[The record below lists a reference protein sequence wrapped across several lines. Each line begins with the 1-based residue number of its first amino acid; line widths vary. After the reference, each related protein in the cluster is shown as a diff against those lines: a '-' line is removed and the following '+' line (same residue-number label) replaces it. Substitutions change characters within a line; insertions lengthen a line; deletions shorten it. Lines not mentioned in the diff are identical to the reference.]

1 MKRAEILEAARVC
14 VCGEREQDY
23 GTPEN
28 NFETIGLL
36 WGVYLRAAHPEL
48 ARVMAVNHITAK
60 DVAAMMH
67 EINQQCLEADKRFS
81 LDLDTMVIWTLY
93 QCYGWREKRL
103 HDFYLA
109 MAKEHRRMREFYEMD
124 DLYPERY
131 KLKEKGIDIEKWQEE
146 VLNNDP

>member
-1 MKRAEILEAARVC
+1 MTVGGLDSITLFLFLRS
-14 VCGEREQDY
+14 
-23 GTPEN
+23 
-28 NFETIGLL
+28 IGIN
-36 WGVYLRAAHPEL
+36 VP
-48 ARVMAVNHITAK
+48 AV
-60 DVAAMMH
+60 
-67 EINQQCLEADKRFS
+67 
-81 LDLDTMVIWTLY
+81 DLDTMVIWTLY

>member
-23 GTPEN
+23 GSPEDS
-28 NFETIGLL
+28 FGLIAQL
-36 WGVYLRAAHPEL
+36 W
-48 ARVMAVNHITAK
+48 TAYMGTLFTSK
-60 DVAAMMH
+60 DVAMLMALLKVAR
-67 EINQQCLEADKRFS
+67 IKAGDKADSFV
-81 LDLDTMVIWTLY
+81 DLDTMVLWTLF

-146 VLNNDP
+146 VLRDDP